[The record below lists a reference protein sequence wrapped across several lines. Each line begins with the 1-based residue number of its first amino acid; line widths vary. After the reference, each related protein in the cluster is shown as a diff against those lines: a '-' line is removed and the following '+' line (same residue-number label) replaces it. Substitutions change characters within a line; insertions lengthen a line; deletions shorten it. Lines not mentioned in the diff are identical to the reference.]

1 MGHWLGSLGL
11 RGLAVFVVLD
21 DPDPP
26 CDRAARLHAE
36 VLGSFR
42 CVLGLGCAHL
52 DVRLEQVVG
61 FAVED
66 VAQGGEGAGWKAP
79 RGAGDESVDLAL
91 GQVDA
96 ARFEQRHELGALP
109 EVPLRHHGAQVP
121 LVSDSALLSHRDS
134 PPQDARCGGR
144 SS

>member
-11 RGLAVFVVLD
+11 RGLAIFVVLD

-26 CDRAARLHAE
+26 HDRAARLHAE

-42 CVLGLGCAHL
+42 CVRGLGCAHL
-52 DVRLEQVVG
+52 HVRLEQVVG

-66 VAQGGEGAGWKAP
+66 VAQGGEGMGWKAL

-96 ARFEQRHELGALP
+96 AI
-109 EVPLRHHGAQVP
+109 
-121 LVSDSALLSHRDS
+121 
-134 PPQDARCGGR
+134 
-144 SS
+144 